1 MNMSKKLLAVLLAA
15 LMIFAAGCA
24 GNSQTAAPET
34 TAAQTES
41 ETTVAETTG
50 ETAPEETGM
59 RTVVDA
65 TGNEV
70 EVPVAPQSI
79 VITGPVFPNIV
90 FALQGHMNNVTA
102 IPKSAYTGWQASLM
116 KELAPELEN
125 VNTTIV
131 SGNGINME
139 ELASVK
145 PDLVLCWN
153 TATDT
158 IEQLNG
164 LNIPVAAFK
173 ASKNMESLES
183 LIAMM
188 GDVLNCQD
196 RAQELLEWY
205 HEVESY
211 VDSKQDEITALSD
224 EQKPRVL
231 TFSTVADLS
240 IYATGMDAW
249 ITEQVGGQN
258 IVLEGASAERSA
270 PTMEEI
276 LKYNPQII
284 FLSNWDDSTPDDLYE
299 NRIDGQDWSNVDAV
313 INHHVYKVPISLYR
327 WTPPNTVEKPL
338 YYLYMAS
345 IIQPEIFHEID
356 MRQEESDFVQKYFG
370 ITLTEEQ
377 LDYVFHAD
385 LYTNKEAE

>member
-1 MNMSKKLLAVLLAA
+1 MKLSKKLLAGLLAA
-15 LMIFAAGCA
+15 LMVFSAAGCA
-24 GNSQTAAPET
+24 GSNQTQTTAAPET
-34 TAAQTES
+34 TA
-41 ETTVAETTG
+41 ET
-50 ETAPEETGM
+50 TAPETTEAAEDGEM

-70 EVPVAPQSI
+70 QVPAAPKSI

-90 FALQGHMNNVTA
+90 YALQGHMNNVTA

-116 KELAPELEN
+116 KDLCPELEN

-164 LNIPVAAFK
+164 LGIPVAAFK
-173 ASKNMESLES
+173 SAKDMESLES
-183 LIAMM
+183 LIVMM

-196 RAQELLEWY
+196 RAQELMGWY
-205 HEVESY
+205 HEVEAY
-211 VDSKQDEITALSD
+211 VDGKQDQVAALSD
-224 EQKPRVL
+224 DEKPRVL
-231 TFSTVADLS
+231 TFSTVDDLS
-240 IYATGMDAW
+240 VYASGMDAW
-249 ITEQVGGQN
+249 ITEMVGGQN

-270 PTMEEI
+270 PTMEEV

-284 FLSNWDDSTPDDLYE
+284 FLSNWDDSTPADLYE
-299 NRIDGQDWSNVDAV
+299 NKIDGQDWSNVDAV
-313 INHHVYKVPISLYR
+313 INHRVYKVPISLYR

-345 IIQPEIFHEID
+345 IIQPEIFSEID
-356 MRQEESDFVQKYFG
+356 MRQEESDFIQKYFG
-370 ITLTEEQ
+370 VTLTEEQ

-385 LYTNKEAE
+385 MYE